1 MKSRASVTYAT
12 LTFGVEASSEEEA
25 EEKAMDEAYNTSFD
39 EDTADYE
46 IDSCSES
53 ELTDASL
60 NLPTKNGRMSMERNM
75 NIIESWW
82 RHNGIWDREQAS
94 GILVENYDGET
105 EIYLAS
111 TDDWWDSLSDKQKQD
126 VYEDFFNET

>member
-1 MKSRASVTYAT
+1 MKYEVEITRISYVTQHS
-12 LTFGVEASSEEEA
+12 L
-25 EEKAMDEAYNTSFD
+25 
-39 EDTADYE
+39 
-46 IDSCSES
+46 S
-53 ELTDASL
+53 ELRRAARRRPKKRLWTRPTTRPLMRTPLTTRMTAAPSL

>member
-1 MKSRASVTYAT
+1 
-12 LTFGVEASSEEEA
+12 
-25 EEKAMDEAYNTSFD
+25 
-39 EDTADYE
+39 
-46 IDSCSES
+46 
-53 ELTDASL
+53 
-60 NLPTKNGRMSMERNM
+60 MERNM

-111 TDDWWDSLSDKQKQD
+111 TDDWWDNLSDKQKQD
-126 VYEDFFNET
+126 VYEDFFNEA